1 MKLPMPDEIYSFLK
15 ELQKT
20 QIIENADRSNLK
32 KDSDIEVGVG
42 RVILRSPNGTRYYL
56 SVSNSGTITA
66 VAV

>member
-1 MKLPMPDEIYSFLK
+1 MKLPMPEKSYSYLK
-15 ELQKT
+15 ELQKM
-20 QIIENADRSNLK
+20 QMLENADRSNLK

-56 SVSNSGTITA
+56 SVSNSGAVTA